1 MSAQIIPVDPD
12 NARTLARHAT
22 EIRRLGKQVVSDVI
36 EIGRLLVESKK
47 LAGHGN
53 WLSWLEKEF
62 GWTDKTA
69 ENFMNVA
76 RFSAGKIE
84 TVSNLNLPMRGLY
97 LLAAPSTPETATQ
110 EVISRAEA
118 GEPVTLNTVKEI
130 VGRAKQDDRRGPRV
144 ETNKDAGIHNKQ
156 TATETRVPPQLTCSP
171 MLERL
176 KWEVYAFSHH
186 FEDAIGE
193 AKNRKHQMSRAE
205 VNAVAHAF
213 NDIAKLAID
222 ATDEMMKELKARGP
236 MLASN
241 RRAAR

>member
-1 MSAQIIPVDPD
+1 LVRVWLEREFQWTDDTALNYMRVHDLVKNRNFRDLSNIPV
-12 NARTLARHAT
+12 
-22 EIRRLGKQVVSDVI
+22 S
-36 EIGRLLVESKK
+36 
-47 LAGHGN
+47 
-53 WLSWLEKEF
+53 
-62 GWTDKTA
+62 
-69 ENFMNVA
+69 
-76 RFSAGKIE
+76 
-84 TVSNLNLPMRGLY
+84 GLF
-97 LLAAPSTPETATQ
+97 LLAAPSTPEGAKQ

-222 ATDEMMKELKARGP
+222 ATDEMMKELKARGG
-236 MLASN
+236 
-241 RRAAR
+241 

>member
-1 MSAQIIPVDPD
+1 MSAQIIPADPD
-12 NARTLARHAT
+12 NACALARYAND
-22 EIRRLGKQVVSDVI
+22 IRALRKRASSDII
-36 EIGRLLVESKK
+36 EIGRMLIEGKK

-53 WLSWLEKEF
+53 WLSWLEREF
-62 GWTDKTA
+62 QWTDDTA
-69 ENFMNVA
+69 LNYMRVHDLVKNRNFRDLSN
-76 RFSAGKIE
+76 IP
-84 TVSNLNLPMRGLY
+84 VSGLF
-97 LLAAPSTPETATQ
+97 LLAAPSTPEVAKL
-110 EVISRAEA
+110 EAISRAEA
-118 GEPVTLNTVKEI
+118 REPVTLNTVKEI
-130 VGRAKQDDRRGPRV
+130 VGRAKQDDRRGSRV
-144 ETNKDAGIHNKQ
+144 ETKKDAGIHNKQ

-205 VNAVAHAF
+205 VNAVVHAF

-236 MLASN
+236 K
-241 RRAAR
+241 